1 MVHFMQIHQK
11 QQPASTSSVSK
22 RKKKTVADWGRIQEI
37 AYNIIVLGATK
48 GAITLLIVGVS
59 GKLQALGTASQALVR
74 ENGETQN
81 VSENNVR
88 K

>member
-1 MVHFMQIHQK
+1 ML
-11 QQPASTSSVSK
+11 SSQHE
-22 RKKKTVADWGRIQEI
+22 DWGRIQEI
-37 AYNIIVLGATK
+37 AQNVIVLGATK

-59 GKLQALGTASQALVR
+59 RKLQALGITSQALVR
-74 ENGETQN
+74 EIGETQN

>member
-1 MVHFMQIHQK
+1 MQIHQK
-11 QQPASTSSVSK
+11 QQPASTSSASK
-22 RKKKTVADWGRIQEI
+22 RKKKTVVDWGRIQEI

-81 VSENNVR
+81 ASENNVR

>member
-11 QQPASTSSVSK
+11 HQPLQLWGRAKV
-22 RKKKTVADWGRIQEI
+22 KKTVEDWGRRQEI

-59 GKLQALGTASQALVR
+59 RKLQALGITSQALVR
-74 ENGETQN
+74 EIGETQN